1 MTAVWQVLY
10 AKQPGVIGA
19 GPMSTVRA
27 AARTMLETGVDCLV
41 VEQAPDIL
49 GVFTAHDMVRRVVAA
64 GREPGSTMLAEV
76 MTAPAITCGPKDDI
90 RRCIRIMAEH
100 KISHLV
106 VADDKGP
113 KGVVSLQDLIER

>member
-19 GPMSTVRA
+19 GPMVSVRE
-27 AARTMLETGVDCLV
+27 AARKMLETNVDCIV

-64 GREPGSTMLAEV
+64 GRDPGSTMLAEV
-76 MTAPAITCGPKDDI
+76 MSSPVVTCGSKDDI
-90 RRCIRIMAEH
+90 RRCIRMMAEH
-100 KISHLV
+100 KIGHLV
-106 VADDKGP
+106 VVDAGEL
-113 KGVVSLQDLIER
+113 KGVVSLRDLVDR